1 MEAPGPA
8 VEKKERF
15 LPLGARGGFR
25 EICLLILKGWGES
38 NMAQMVIE

>member
-8 VEKKERF
+8 VEKRSGCSLWE
-15 LPLGARGGFR
+15 PEGALEKFVS
-25 EICLLILKGWGES
+25 LFLKGWGES